1 VLDPLSAEVEL
12 SSSDSV
18 VDSSAS
24 VVDASLVLSSS
35 GSAVVV
41 SSSDVVSSS
50 SVVVTSSSVVVS
62 VVDSASYLPSAGE
75 LAGADFV
82 FPPWRSDLGGAAP
95 RAATC
100 RADAAAF
107 AGTGARPR
115 AGGSLSVSS
124 AEKLASFLSR
134 RYWNRFGSSRPPKP
148 TTRLA

>member
-1 VLDPLSAEVEL
+1 MLDPLSAEVEL

-62 VVDSASYLPSAGE
+62 VVDSAWEGWANLRLKKMVEAPYMLKPPLAKASSYPS
-75 LAGADFV
+75 L
-82 FPPWRSDLGGAAP
+82 L
-95 RAATC
+95 
-100 RADAAAF
+100 
-107 AGTGARPR
+107 
-115 AGGSLSVSS
+115 
-124 AEKLASFLSR
+124 KLSR
-134 RYWNRFGSSRPPKP
+134 LAPK
-148 TTRLA
+148 TLEG